1 MNNKQNRSAAWVS
14 RLVLGLGAGTVLLL
28 PSPAMA
34 QADPIADE
42 TIWGTS
48 NDSPDLMDI
57 IQRGQVG
64 STQSRAEFQR
74 NQQVNLGKAAE
85 AFQEAQR
92 KQMEAME
99 MTEAKSPGEAKPTEA
114 VKPAG
119 NEAEEPVQSRTTGE
133 SPRPALW

>member
-42 TIWGTS
+42 TIWGTA

-64 STQSRAEFQR
+64 STQTRAEFQR
-74 NQQVNLGKAAE
+74 GQSKNLNDAAAAFRARQQAALE
-85 AFQEAQR
+85 ATASE
-92 KQMEAME
+92 
-99 MTEAKSPGEAKPTEA
+99 TES
-114 VKPAG
+114 V
-119 NEAEEPVQSRTTGE
+119 EAEEDEPLQSTTAEE